1 MSDQKINITVE
12 NGIKELVIREGSA
25 PNIELEK
32 GISITGNILAPGEF
46 YLKRKSIIDAL
57 KDVTNVIYSKR
68 NLEKLFINL
77 EINERFSDQKTKI
90 NGELKLSDDF
100 KEFSINSKKT
110 FDLKELFNLLR
121 FKKRFFVSP
130 DEYASVTVG
139 LQNFSAGS
147 SVQVEQKNDF
157 KGNTTQSLKRN
168 TELKMQL
175 SFSLNIEIFEGM
187 GKITFPVEINFEMA
201 DGRTIF
207 WLESIDLPELIEKD
221 VDKAFSNILSTF
233 SDFPCI
239 EQ

>member
-25 PNIELEK
+25 PDIQLER
-32 GISITGNILAPGEF
+32 GIAITGNILAPSEF
-46 YLKRKSIIDAL
+46 YNKRKNIVDGL
-57 KDVTNVIYSKR
+57 KDVTNVVYSKR

-90 NGELKLSDDF
+90 RGELKLSEDF

-121 FKKRFFVSP
+121 FKKRYFLNP
-130 DEYASVTVG
+130 DEYVAVTLG

-168 TELKMQL
+168 SELKMQL

-221 VDKAFSNILSTF
+221 VDKAFSTILSTF